1 MQALRP
7 HYVEE
12 AVFVERVDE
21 VQRAEGYRLVGV
33 FEDEPEHA
41 LAVAGFRVGHMLM
54 WGRFLYVDDL
64 STLPKARRRGY
75 GRRLLEWLGEEAEQ
89 ARLRAVPP
97 RLGRG
102 PDPHRRAPALLQHG
116 PRDHLVPLRARALI
130 SSLRRGA
137 PRPRARTQ
145 WRRPSARTR
154 ATSSAPRRPRRGD
167 PRPRTPPPPAVAH
180 APPRAARRSL
190 RRRLRPPSSPRR
202 RTKRRPCAMG
212 S

>member
-1 MQALRP
+1 MAAELREIVPPDTALAFPAMQALRP

-12 AVFVERVDE
+12 AAFVERVDE

-64 STLPKARRRGY
+64 STLPEARRRGY
-75 GRRLLEWLGEEAEQ
+75 GRQLLEWLGEEAE
-89 ARLRAVPP
+89 
-97 RLGRG
+97 RLGCEQFHLDSGVG
-102 PDPHRRAPALLQHG
+102 PTRTDAHRLYFNTGLEITSFHFA
-116 PRDHLVPLRARALI
+116 RDARV
-130 SSLRRGA
+130 SSPRRGA
-137 PRPRARTQ
+137 PRPRARRQ

-167 PRPRTPPPPAVAH
+167 PRRTNAS
-180 APPRAARRSL
+180 AARSRAWA
-190 RRRLRPPSSPRR
+190 SS
-202 RTKRRPCAMG
+202 G
-212 S
+212 SAPISA